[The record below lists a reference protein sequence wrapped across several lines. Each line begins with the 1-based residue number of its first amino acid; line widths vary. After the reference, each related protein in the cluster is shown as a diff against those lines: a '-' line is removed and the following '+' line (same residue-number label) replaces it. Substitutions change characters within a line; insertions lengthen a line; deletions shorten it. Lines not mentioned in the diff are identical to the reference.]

1 MCEGRGFEDGVASA
15 LAGVEI
21 ALRLAIRE
29 VLPNWQDNFDEN
41 QIALLEKSR
50 RTENNKRVGVQAST
64 DLLEYLTFRQLA
76 DLILKKRA
84 EFEPV
89 FGDGERLGVLLG
101 MLANFRNSI
110 AHSRELAKFERDL
123 FLGVSGMLR
132 NQVAEF
138 RKTREDGSLY
148 YPIIESVTDSFN
160 RAGLGW
166 NSERPDA
173 SRVRIDVGYP
183 LSVRCR
189 ASAARG
195 KEIRWYSL
203 WYRFLVENFQ
213 PDSDWHFLGVGE
225 DVEFLVPVN
234 EKAVGEQADLN
245 IIAIGDSK
253 YHRHRSWDDVRIFLF
268 KVSPP
273 FDE

>member
-160 RAGLGW
+160 RPGLGW

-173 SRVRIDVGYP
+173 SRVRIDVGYR

-195 KEIRWYSL
+195 KEIKWYSL
-203 WYRFLVENFQ
+203 WDRFLVENFQ
-213 PDSDWHFLGVGE
+213 PDPDWHFLGVGE

>member
-160 RAGLGW
+160 RAGIGW
-166 NSERPDA
+166 NSERPNA
-173 SRVRIDVGYP
+173 SRVRIDVGYH

-195 KEIRWYSL
+195 KEIKWYSL
-203 WYRFLVENFQ
+203 WDRFLVENFQ

-234 EKAVGEQADLN
+234 EKAVGGQTDLN

-253 YHRHRSWDDVRIFLF
+253 YHRHRSWNDVRIFLF

>member
-89 FGDGERLGVLLG
+89 LGGGEQLEALLG
-101 MLANFRNSI
+101 LLGNFRNSI
-110 AHSRELAKFERDL
+110 AHSRELVKFERDL
-123 FLGVSGMLR
+123 FLGVAGMLR

-148 YPIIESVTDSFN
+148 YPIIESVTDCFN

-173 SRVRIDVGYP
+173 SRVRIDVGHP

-203 WYRFLVENFQ
+203 WNQFLVDSFRPN
-213 PDSDWHFLGVGE
+213 PDWNFLGVGE
-225 DVEFLVPVN
+225 NVEFLVPVD